1 MTELEG
7 TPSRH
12 HVRQNLFNIMYN
24 YTNYKRSYRLPGLT
38 AGMAARSGG
47 S

>member
-12 HVRQNLFNIMYN
+12 HIRQNRFNIMYS
-24 YTNYKRSYRLPGLT
+24 YTNYKRDYRLPGLT